1 MKHNIKDVAKHA
13 GVSIATVSRALNTPH
28 LVRPATREAIEQ
40 AITVLDFQPNLIGRQ
55 LRTDKTGL
63 IGVMLPTLSNPVFAE
78 CLQGI
83 EETAAHS
90 GHRVMVMTTHYQVER
105 EQRALE
111 TLLHQRVDGL
121 VLTVAH
127 ADNNPLL
134 ARVAKSDM
142 PYVLA
147 YNHCEA
153 HPCVAVDNRLAA
165 REGVDMLLELGHQH
179 ILMLT
184 GNLNASDRAAQR
196 YQGYCVAL
204 MVAGLAPQPAI
215 EIDFNASELPDEV
228 IKQLTHPASRPTA
241 LFCGNDRLAMV
252 AMRSLSRLEI
262 RVPQDIAILGFDGLS
277 IGELLSPS
285 LASVSQPNFDI
296 GALAMS
302 TLHTWLA
309 GSPSS
314 SAQILPHGL
323 RRGGSLALPS
333 CP

>member
-13 GVSIATVSRALNTPH
+13 GVSITTVSRALNAPH
-28 LVRPATREAIEQ
+28 MVRPATRAAIEQ
-40 AITVLDFQPNLIGRQ
+40 AIAALDFQPNLIGRQ

-83 EETAAHS
+83 EETAAHC
-90 GHRVMVMTTHYQVER
+90 GYRVMVMTTHYQAKR

-134 ARVAKSDM
+134 ARVAKFDM
-142 PYVLA
+142 LYVLA
-147 YNHCEA
+147 YNHCET
-153 HPCVAVDNRLAA
+153 HPCVAVDNRRAA
-165 REGVDMLLELGHQH
+165 LEGVAMLLELGHQH
-179 ILMLT
+179 IRMLT
-184 GNLNASDRAAQR
+184 GNLDASDRAAQR
-196 YQGYCVAL
+196 NQGYCAALVA
-204 MVAGLAPQPAI
+204 AGLTPQPAI
-215 EIDFNASELPDEV
+215 EIDFNANELPDEV
-228 IKQLTHPASRPTA
+228 IDLFRHPSRRPTA

-277 IGELLSPS
+277 VGELLSPS

-296 GALAMS
+296 GSLSMN
-302 TLHTWLA
+302 TLHAWLE
-309 GSPSS
+309 GSPSTK
-314 SAQILPHGL
+314 AQILPHGL
-323 RRGGSLALPS
+323 RRGGSIALPS